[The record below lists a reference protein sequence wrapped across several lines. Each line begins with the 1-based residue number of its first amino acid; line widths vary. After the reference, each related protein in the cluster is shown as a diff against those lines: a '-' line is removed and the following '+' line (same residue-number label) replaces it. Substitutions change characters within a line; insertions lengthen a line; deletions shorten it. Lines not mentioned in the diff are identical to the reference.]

1 VQHADRRRPGE
12 PGRRGAHPEDSDDG
26 DRPDAAEVEPGH
38 RAHRGGRVEHPG
50 AGVRANVEHNHALQ
64 RRVIIMNTQVRNIP
78 YVARE
83 YRLIVDDVRY
93 EAEGITQ
100 LHASFGFQDEPNVPA
115 VLRQAV
121 ANGFLA
127 EADLQELTYFLS
139 RIAIVGSPN
148 ASMPAWQ
155 TRLFLT
161 IAHNAANPA
170 EYFGLPVERPI
181 GIGAQI
187 PL

>member
-1 VQHADRRRPGE
+1 
-12 PGRRGAHPEDSDDG
+12 
-26 DRPDAAEVEPGH
+26 
-38 RAHRGGRVEHPG
+38 
-50 AGVRANVEHNHALQ
+50 
-64 RRVIIMNTQVRNIP
+64 M
-78 YVARE
+78 
-83 YRLIVDDVRY
+83 
-93 EAEGITQ
+93 
-100 LHASFGFQDEPNVPA
+100 PA

-139 RIAIVGSPN
+139 HITVVGSPN

-170 EYFGLPVERPI
+170 
-181 GIGAQI
+181 
-187 PL
+187 